1 MSIAAGAWIRRRG
14 MALIAAGA
22 ALGIAV
28 PTLAEALRPLLL
40 WMSLGTMALALLRVE
55 PAALAGVLRR
65 PGLALLVLAWV
76 TLGVPVLVYAA
87 LSPLLPADS
96 PFLAAAVLI
105 AATPSVMS
113 AAVFAI
119 LLGADAALLTVVAIP
134 SNALAPAWLPG
145 TAAFMGVTAQVDP
158 WAMALRLAVLV
169 GGSFGLAALAVRVVG
184 RATLRAQGPAID
196 TWIVLLVTAS
206 AIPCMDGVGAALAA
220 RPVSFL
226 LMLGFALGLNLVL
239 QAIGFGVFLA
249 VPRKAALSAGLVSGT
264 RNMVL
269 LLAALGDPGE
279 SDLGLIVAAA
289 QLSLFVM
296 PVLVAPAYR
305 RLGRAAGQDA

>member
-1 MSIAAGAWIRRRG
+1 MNAGPGAWIRRRG

-28 PTLAEALRPLLL
+28 PPLAEAMRPTLL
-40 WMSLGTMALALLRVE
+40 WLSLATMALALLRVE

-76 TLGVPVLVYAA
+76 TLGVPAVVYAA
-87 LSPLLPADS
+87 LAPLLPADS
-96 PFLAAAVLI
+96 AFLAAGVLI

-134 SNALAPAWLPG
+134 SNALAPAWLP
-145 TAAFMGVTAQVDP
+145 AIASFMGVTAQVDP
-158 WAMALRLAVLV
+158 WAMAFRLAVLV
-169 GGSFGLAALAVRVVG
+169 GGSFGLAGLALRVFG
-184 RATLRAQGPAID
+184 RPALRAAGPRID
-196 TWIVLLVTAS
+196 TWIVVLVIAS
-206 AIPCMDGVGAALAA
+206 AIPCMDGVGKALAA
-220 RPVSFL
+220 RPGAFL
-226 LMLGFALGLNLVL
+226 LMLAFALGLNLAL
-239 QAIGFGVFLA
+239 QALGFAVFGA
-249 VPRKAALSAGLVSGT
+249 AARQAALSAGLVSGT

-289 QLSLFVM
+289 QLTLFVM
-296 PVLVAPAYR
+296 PVIVAPAYR
-305 RLGRAAGQDA
+305 ALGRRAA